1 MKGLFSYIKLLFKF
15 VVEIIIIM
23 TTKETVDEFTQR
35 VLAESKVDIDI
46 EYCKKHSI
54 KYKNHEIDA
63 AGVDL
68 FNTKSNKAA
77 FDFLLKSR

>member
-1 MKGLFSYIKLLFKF
+1 MKA
-15 VVEIIIIM
+15 
-23 TTKETVDEFTQR
+23 KETVDQFTER

-46 EYCKKHSI
+46 DYCKEHSI

-63 AGVDL
+63 AGVNL

-77 FDFLLKSR
+77 FDFLVKNR